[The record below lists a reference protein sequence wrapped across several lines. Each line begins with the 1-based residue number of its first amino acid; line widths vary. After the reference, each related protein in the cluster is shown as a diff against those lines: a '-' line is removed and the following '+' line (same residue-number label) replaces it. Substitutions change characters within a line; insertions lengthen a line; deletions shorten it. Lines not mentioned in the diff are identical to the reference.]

1 MLRRVAREI
10 LCELRLRRQKQ
21 SGDEGRVLDGN
32 SHKNRSETDGFILG
46 GGAHPPTLL
55 PSIHPPAKHTSMP
68 TPGRIRPCERKRR
81 NERREKNGVVGAL
94 QLKTPAYWAGWSTS
108 SVGILCVLRM
118 INFYQL
124 REAIQEKQTYTKCLS
139 QVFMGR
145 GPPTLFQPAEH
156 MS

>member
-1 MLRRVAREI
+1 M
-10 LCELRLRRQKQ
+10 K
-21 SGDEGRVLDGN
+21 D
-32 SHKNRSETDGFILG
+32 
-46 GGAHPPTLL
+46 
-55 PSIHPPAKHTSMP
+55 
-68 TPGRIRPCERKRR
+68 KR
-81 NERREKNGVVGAL
+81 KNGVVGAP

-124 REAIQEKQTYTKCLS
+124 REAIQEKQQTYTKCLS